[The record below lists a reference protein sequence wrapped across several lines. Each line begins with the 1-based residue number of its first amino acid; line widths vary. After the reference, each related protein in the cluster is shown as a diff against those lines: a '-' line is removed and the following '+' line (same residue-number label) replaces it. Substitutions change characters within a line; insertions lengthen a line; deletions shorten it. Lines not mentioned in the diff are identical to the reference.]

1 MGKQERPVTC
11 VNFREMGVSEQKQGG
26 VSRGKNFWKDM
37 ERVKITGDL
46 SKTEF
51 TKIQIPL
58 ESLIVSVEQ
67 GVPEELR
74 VNFLFDENND
84 K

>member
-1 MGKQERPVTC
+1 MGKKERPVTC
-11 VNFREMGVSEQKQGG
+11 VSNEMGGSEMKQ